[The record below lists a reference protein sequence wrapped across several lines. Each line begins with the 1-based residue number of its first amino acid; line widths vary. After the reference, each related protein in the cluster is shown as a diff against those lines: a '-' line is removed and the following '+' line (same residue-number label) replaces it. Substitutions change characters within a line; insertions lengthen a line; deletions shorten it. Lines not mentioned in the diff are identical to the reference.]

1 MNVDEF
7 VAELKA
13 SMDCGDTTFFGLFT
27 VPTAVA
33 VTWLIML
40 VIMILTLVFV
50 RNLKVQPTS
59 KVQMAIEALVT
70 FVNNFFGGILG
81 EAGKGYIPYL
91 GTVLIYIVF
100 ANMIGIFG
108 IIPPTKDMRVTAGL
122 ALMSICLIEWSG
134 IRQKGFKGWL
144 KSFIEPMPILL
155 PINILEVGIRPL
167 SLCMR
172 LFGNVLGAYIV
183 MELLKMVVPAVI
195 PMVFSM
201 YFDVFD
207 GVIQAYVFVFLTS
220 LFMKEKMEEA

>member
-81 EAGKGYIPYL
+81 EAGKGYTPYL